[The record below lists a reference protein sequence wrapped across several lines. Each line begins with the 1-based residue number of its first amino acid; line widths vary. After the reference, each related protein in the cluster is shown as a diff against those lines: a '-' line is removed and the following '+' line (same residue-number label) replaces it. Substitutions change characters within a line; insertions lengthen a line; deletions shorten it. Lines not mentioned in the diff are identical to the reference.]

1 MIVLRTIV
9 VVSALALAGPLTAQ
23 EMREVETVKGA
34 VSIPAEPE
42 RIVVLNPAV
51 AGYVYALGLDIL
63 AVTESYRSVTEDGFT
78 QAWADEAR
86 ASGSEV
92 LPWDFE
98 GYNFEQIL
106 AYEPDLIIA
115 GGAGRP
121 GFLANE
127 AYDQLSA
134 IAPTLFV
141 ETTLPNWE
149 AELDFLATAL
159 GREEEAE
166 AAMEVYEQR
175 VAEVREAI
183 TLPEQPTIFVYAT
196 EPGAAPYFV
205 PEDTPTPQLFAQV
218 GFEPDP
224 LGERYPDF
232 ERASTGDSVRVS
244 HELAPEIL
252 SAPTMILFPWTP
264 ASPGA
269 EEFSDD
275 PLLGRIPAVA
285 NGYVYEMPDY
295 IYRFDYYGALA
306 TLDAIE
312 ETFGQ

>member
-1 MIVLRTIV
+1 MIVFRTLVIAC
-9 VVSALALAGPLTAQ
+9 ALTLAMPLTAQ
-23 EMREVETVKGA
+23 EMREVETVKGH
-34 VSIPAEPE
+34 VSIPAAPE
-42 RIVVLNPAV
+42 RILVLNPAV

-63 AVTESYRSVTEDGFT
+63 AVTQSYRSVTEDGFT
-78 QAWADEAR
+78 QAWTDEAR
-86 ASGSEV
+86 ASGSQV

-106 AYEPDLIIA
+106 SYEPDLIVA

-121 GFLANE
+121 GFLADQS
-127 AYDQLSA
+127 YDQLSA

-141 ETTLPNWE
+141 ETTLPSWE

-159 GREEEAE
+159 GREAEAE
-166 AAMEVYEQR
+166 AAMAVYERR

-183 TLPEQPTIFVYAT
+183 ALPEQPTIFVYAT
-196 EPGAAPYFV
+196 EIGAAPYFV
-205 PEDTPTPQLFAQV
+205 PEDTPTPRIFAEV

-232 ERASTGDSVRVS
+232 ERASTGDSVQVS

-264 ASPGA
+264 ASPGL
-269 EEFSDD
+269 EEFAAD

-285 NGYVYEMPDY
+285 NGNVYEMPDT

-306 TLDAIE
+306 TLDAIQ

>member
-1 MIVLRTIV
+1 MIILRTIV
-9 VVSALALAGPLTAQ
+9 VVSALALASPLAGQ
-23 EMREVETVKGA
+23 EIREVETVKGS

-63 AVTESYRSVTEDGFT
+63 AVTQSYRSVTEDGFT
-78 QAWADEAR
+78 QAWAEEAR
-86 ASGSEV
+86 VSGSEV

-115 GGAGRP
+115 GGTGRP

-141 ETTLPNWE
+141 ETTLPSWE

-159 GREEEAE
+159 DREGEAE

-183 TLPEQPTIFVYAT
+183 TLPEQPTVFVYAT
-196 EPGAAPYFV
+196 EAGAAPYFV
-205 PEDTPTPQLFAQV
+205 PEDTPTPQIFAQV

-232 ERASTGDSVRVS
+232 ERASTGDSVQVS

-269 EEFSDD
+269 EEFAAD

-285 NGYVYEMPDY
+285 DGNVYEMPDT

-306 TLDAIE
+306 TLDAIQ
-312 ETFGQ
+312 ETFGR